1 MTCCCGQEEDAREL
15 VDAMVEH
22 SALESLVQR
31 LSSFNESVDEEATAV
46 TNTLS
51 IFENMIE
58 LTPGVRCTSACCCCK
73 MHSTRT
79 SMHHFY
85 LQLSHFA
92 YGCGLGCR

>member
-1 MTCCCGQEEDAREL
+1 
-15 VDAMVEH
+15 MVEN

-58 LTPGVRCTSACCCCK
+58 LTSGVR
-73 MHSTRT
+73 
-79 SMHHFY
+79 
-85 LQLSHFA
+85 
-92 YGCGLGCR
+92 